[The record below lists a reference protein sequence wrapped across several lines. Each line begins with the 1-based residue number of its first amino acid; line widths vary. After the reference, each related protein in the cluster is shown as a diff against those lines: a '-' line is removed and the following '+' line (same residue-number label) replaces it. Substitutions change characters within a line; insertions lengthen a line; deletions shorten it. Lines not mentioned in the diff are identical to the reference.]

1 MTSGP
6 YISLPCGMDM
16 KTIGGGQARC
26 HSQHPPRCRA
36 VNVPTPWRGEHTLC
50 PNVPA
55 DAIVRPC
62 RAQPTC
68 PARSLYFCSAYVLL
82 LPPRIIRNG
91 AEFSYLP
98 PPLCPLLPPR
108 SYRTTLCLQYPA
120 EKIALAAIW
129 VNNEMNKA
137 QFGTGLENV
146 SAYAK
151 HINNGSGFILG

>member
-1 MTSGP
+1 M
-6 YISLPCGMDM
+6 
-16 KTIGGGQARC
+16 
-26 HSQHPPRCRA
+26 
-36 VNVPTPWRGEHTLC
+36 PTPWRGEHTLC
-50 PNVPA
+50 AGVPA

-146 SAYAK
+146 SPALHMIMPDSIWLNNELNKAQFDTGLENVGAYAK
-151 HINNGSGFILG
+151 HINNGSGFILD

>member
-1 MTSGP
+1 MS
-6 YISLPCGMDM
+6 SCFLP
-16 KTIGGGQARC
+16 
-26 HSQHPPRCRA
+26 
-36 VNVPTPWRGEHTLC
+36 V
-50 PNVPA
+50 
-55 DAIVRPC
+55 
-62 RAQPTC
+62 
-68 PARSLYFCSAYVLL
+68 LYETVQNSHIF
-82 LPPRIIRNG
+82 LPP
-91 AEFSYLP
+91 Y
-98 PPLCPLLPPR
+98 LCPLLPPR